1 MSGRVL
7 IAGPARSSL
16 QGDLVLPGDKSI
28 SHRVIMLGSLAEGVT
43 EASGFL
49 PGEDNLATVRM
60 FSQMGIRTE
69 WLSHDKTRLL
79 IHGAGLHGLREPEVV
94 LEAGNSGTCV
104 RLMAGILA
112 GQSFFSVMNGDASLR
127 SRPMERVISPLRK
140 MGAVIDGRDGA
151 KKLPFIIR
159 GGVLHGI
166 CFQSAVA
173 SAQVKSCVLLAALFS
188 EGETSVTEPALSRD
202 HTENLL
208 PVFGQD
214 VSVHDRTV
222 SLLPEDILQAPDG
235 CLAIPADPSS
245 ACFFAVASTL
255 VAKSNIRLRQVG
267 VNPRR
272 DGWRRILGCMGAK
285 INLEEKA
292 QLGSE
297 QVADIVVQAGNLGSI
312 TVEKTDIVDAI
323 DEFPALFVAAALADG
338 EFTLTGAE
346 ELRAKE
352 SDRIGTMATALNKM
366 GVVVEQ
372 LEDGLRIQGR
382 TELKGGVRID
392 ACRDHRIA
400 MAMSVAAQ
408 RADADIE
415 IINAEA
421 IATSFPDFVPMAQ
434 NLGMHVYWQ

>member
-1 MSGRVL
+1 MSARVL

-28 SHRVIMLGSLAEGVT
+28 SHRVTMLGSLAEGVT
-43 EASGFL
+43 EVSGFL
-49 PGEDNLATVRM
+49 PGEDNLATLHM
-60 FSQMGIRTE
+60 FRQMGIRTE
-69 WLSHDKTRLL
+69 WLNHDKTRLL
-79 IHGAGLHGLREPEVV
+79 IHGAGLHGLDEPENV

-112 GQSFFSVMNGDASLR
+112 GQSFFSVVNGDASLR

-140 MGAVIDGRDGA
+140 MGAAIDGRDSA
-151 KKLPFIIR
+151 KKLPFTIR
-159 GGVLHGI
+159 GGALQGI
-166 CFQSAVA
+166 HFQSAVA
-173 SAQVKSCVLLAALFS
+173 SAQVKSCVLFAALFA

-214 VSVHDRTV
+214 VSVHGRTV
-222 SLLPEDILQAPDG
+222 SLFPGDILRAPDG

-255 VAKSNIRLRQVG
+255 IARSSVRLRQVG

-272 DGWRRILGCMGAK
+272 DGWRRILGSMGAK

-292 QLGSE
+292 LLGSE

-366 GVVVEQ
+366 GVVVDQ

-382 TELKGGVRID
+382 AELKGGVRID
-392 ACRDHRIA
+392 ACHDHRIA

-434 NLGMHVYWQ
+434 GLGMNVCWQ